1 MMLKKGA
8 PVAKFAGTLAL
19 GALGGWLMRHL
30 DMPLAWLNGA
40 IIATGLGAL
49 FRLPVAIPPFARAPV
64 TAAIGAMLGTS
75 FSPAMFEHAGSW
87 LLSLSGLAVFIA
99 AEGALVY
106 IYFRRIAGFDHP
118 TAYFAAMPGGLV
130 GMATL
135 GLERG
140 GDEKMIALAQAARI
154 ILVTLALPFLIRSV
168 TGVAPDLSGAA
179 AFIPL
184 SSVHTNDV
192 LWFSVA
198 VLFGVAAGILLRLP
212 ARYLLGPMSASAI
225 LHLMGMTQFVPPTA
239 ARAVA
244 QVVIGATIGCRF
256 AMAPPRKI
264 VEVIGLSFGSTIL
277 LLSVTLAFAGAISFL
292 TGDRFTALILAY
304 SPGSVAEMSLIALSL
319 GVEIPF
325 VVVHQIVRLFLVV
338 GGAAAVFRWMK
349 R

>member
-8 PVAKFAGTLAL
+8 SVVKSAVTLAL
-19 GALGGWLMRHL
+19 GALGGWLMWHF

-49 FRLPVAIPPFARAPV
+49 FRLPVAVPPFARPPM

-75 FSPAMFEHAGSW
+75 FSPAMFEHADSW
-87 LLSLSGLAVFIA
+87 LLSLGGLVVFVA

-106 IYFRRIAGFDHP
+106 IYFRRVAGFDHP
-118 TAYFAAMPGGLV
+118 TAYFSAMPGGLV
-130 GMATL
+130 DMTTL
-135 GLERG
+135 GLEHG

-154 ILVTLALPFLIRSV
+154 SLVSLAFPFLIRSV
-168 TGVAPDLSGAA
+168 TGVAPGRSGG
-179 AFIPL
+179 AFVPL
-184 SSVHTNDV
+184 ASVDANDV
-192 LWFSVA
+192 LWFSAA
-198 VLFGVAAGILLRLP
+198 VLFGVTAGILLRLP

-225 LHLMGMTQFVPPTA
+225 MHLMGLTQFELPTA

-277 LLSVTLAFAGAISFL
+277 FLSVTLAFAGVLSLL

-304 SPGSVAEMSLIALSL
+304 SPGNVAEMSLIALSL

-325 VVVHQIVRLFLVV
+325 VVLHQIVRLFLVAA
-338 GGAAAVFRWMK
+338 GAAAVFRWVK